1 MKYLVPTDFSGNAK
15 NAVEYAAALANAT
28 HAELIYIHVVTPI
41 GNDIH
46 PRGNVEA
53 EVVKAK
59 RADAKTQLET
69 LLIKVQT
76 AYKGL
81 ISDYLIRTGDAVEEI
96 TKTAQ
101 NKADIIIMGTHG
113 ASGMK
118 KFFFGSNTASV
129 IEESAIPVLAIPEN
143 CAFVIPKKIVF
154 ATDYYD
160 SDLSAMIILTKIAE
174 KFNSEICIVHIVV
187 GGVKPEAEFP
197 ALNNFLNTV
206 IKTTGYTK
214 TSCRVYS
221 HETIEKGIDLV
232 IKEEEA
238 DIFAVSTRKRNPLEK
253 LFNKSTSKEL
263 SYGSKIPLLIFRV
276 NESKSESI
284 F

>member
-28 HAELIYIHVVTPI
+28 QAELIYLHVVTPI

-59 RADAKTQLET
+59 RADAKIHLENI
-69 LLIKVQT
+69 LIKIKN
-76 AYKGL
+76 AYRGL
-81 ISDYLIRTGDAVEEI
+81 ISDFLIRTGDSVEEI
-96 TKTAQ
+96 IKTAQ

-113 ASGMK
+113 ASGVK

-129 IEESAIPVLAIPEN
+129 IEESTIPVMAIPEH
-143 CAFVIPKKIVF
+143 CAFVTPKKIVF

-160 SDLSAMIILTKIAE
+160 SDLLALVSLSEIA
-174 KFNSEICIVHIVV
+174 KTFNAEICIVHIVV
-187 GGVKPEAEFP
+187 GDVKPEAEFP
-197 ALNNFLNTV
+197 ALNNFLNSV

-214 TSCRVYS
+214 TSCRVYK

-238 DIFAVSTRKRNPLEK
+238 DILAVSTRKRNPLEK

-263 SYGSKIPLLIFRV
+263 SFGSKIPLLIFRV
-276 NESKSESI
+276 DESKSESL